1 MSASSLESYEPV
13 RQPVIVV
20 DDEFAAVSEGR
31 IRIRIGVVIFIAMLV
46 IFFIRFAE
54 ISLFAKTDNTQM
66 VPEALSVMRADIVDR
81 RGEIL
86 ATTLQTYSLYAEPKK
101 IWNVDETADKI
112 SRVFPNEDP
121 AEIREKLSSQK
132 GFVWLARGLGPT
144 MRQKVFDLGVPGL
157 GFRIE
162 PQRIY
167 PRGHLGAHIIGF
179 TDRDLKGAAGA
190 ERAFQDD
197 LSRPNA
203 PAKALSLDLRIQ
215 HALSDE
221 LVRGLEKFKAKSNAG
236 IVLNIKTG
244 EVLAMA
250 SLPNYNPNNP
260 GAFSNQFRFNHAS
273 MSTYELGSV
282 FKPIT
287 MALALEEGVTD
298 LVEMFPVQDPLRIQ
312 GKLVR
317 DDHPS
322 QQPMSMPDILAQ
334 SSNRGSALMALRAG
348 EDAQLTFLKKLG
360 LLDRLP
366 IELLESAHPQVQSEW
381 QDITT
386 VTVSY
391 GHGISVT
398 PLALASAI
406 GALLNGGH
414 YVVPTFS
421 KRDAVNTARVRRV
434 VSPQVS
440 QTLRDLMRYVVTHG
454 TGRNAAV
461 KGYRVMGKTGTADK
475 PAVGGYDEDRLVSS
489 FVAAFPYED
498 PSYLVMITYDEPQ
511 AVDGT
516 HGYATAGWNAAPT
529 ARKVIERIGP
539 MVGLKRHLDPL
550 VMSPFSQKGALR

>member
-1 MSASSLESYEPV
+1 VSASSLESYEPV

-348 EDAQLTFLKKLG
+348 EDAQLAFLKKLG

>member
-348 EDAQLTFLKKLG
+348 EDAQLAFLKKLG

>member
-1 MSASSLESYEPV
+1 VSASSLESYEPV

>member
-1 MSASSLESYEPV
+1 VSASSLESYEPV

-348 EDAQLTFLKKLG
+348 EDAQLAFLKKLG

-516 HGYATAGWNAAPT
+516 YGYATAGWNAAPT

>member
-1 MSASSLESYEPV
+1 VSASSLESYEPV

-31 IRIRIGVVIFIAMLV
+31 IRIRIGVVIFIVMLV

-348 EDAQLTFLKKLG
+348 EDAQLAFLKKLG

-539 MVGLKRHLDPL
+539 MVGLERHLDPL
-550 VMSPFSQKGALR
+550 VMSPFSKKGALR